1 MNISV
6 HDLIHGNQWRYRLLR
21 HGLFWLVYLIG
32 YSFID
37 LAEYDQPYAG
47 LALAVRWMPFTVLN
61 TYVTLYWLVERFLLR
76 SRYWTFLLWLTVWTI
91 LLVPLAF
98 FSHLYLCYPYCWAP
112 GPRPSLRQALPELF
126 DLYPIFV
133 CEVISGFAVFL
144 RMHKFW
150 RVEMFQKLQLKQ
162 EKTQA
167 ELALLKAQ
175 LHPHFL
181 FNTLNNLYML
191 ILRESDRAPDM
202 LRRLTGILNYVLNEC
217 HADQVP
223 LEREIAFCRD
233 YIDLEKER
241 YGDRLDI
248 DVMFSGDLENKFITP
263 MLFQPFI
270 ENAFKHG
277 ASKQVGQVWIDI
289 RLTVLDNQLEFIV
302 TNSAAPAHRAP
313 ASGGIGIANI
323 HRRLQLLYPDRH
335 RFVREQQEGMYS
347 IALTIELP
355 TRPKV
360 RSIVRPSSPSSI
372 ANARL
377 QFHLE
382 KK

>member
-1 MNISV
+1 MDVSV
-6 HDLIHGNQWRYRLLR
+6 HQLIHGNQWRHRLLR

-37 LAEYDQPYAG
+37 LAEYDEPFAG
-47 LALAVRWMPFTVLN
+47 LALAIRWLPFTVLN

-76 SRYWTFLLWLTVWTI
+76 SRYWTFVLWLTIWTMT
-91 LLVPLAF
+91 LVPLAF
-98 FSHLYLCYPYCWAP
+98 LSHVYLVYPYCWP
-112 GPRPSLRQALPELF
+112 SGPRPSLRQALPEIF

-133 CEVISGFAVFL
+133 CDVVTGFAVFL

-181 FNTLNNLYML
+181 FNTLNNLYTL
-191 ILRESDRAPDM
+191 ILRQSDRAPEM
-202 LRRLTGILNYVLNEC
+202 LRRLSAILSYVLNEC
-217 HADQVP
+217 HADHAP
-223 LEREIAFCRD
+223 LKREIAFCRD

-241 YGDRLDI
+241 YGDRLAI
-248 DVMFSGDLENKFITP
+248 DAVFSGDLENKFITP

-277 ASKQVGQVWIDI
+277 ASEQAGQVWIDI
-289 RLTVLDNQLEFIV
+289 RLTVLDNRIDFRV
-302 TNSAAPAHRAP
+302 TNSTAPSVQTA

-323 HRRLQLLYPDRH
+323 RRRLQLLYPDRH
-335 RFVREQQEGMYS
+335 LFVQRQEEGLYS
-347 IALTIELP
+347 IALTIEMP
-355 TRPKV
+355 PHPKI
-360 RSIVRPSSPSSI
+360 RTAVRPSTPSFI
-372 ANARL
+372 AKSRAPL
-377 QFHLE
+377 HLA
-382 KK
+382 KT

>member
-1 MNISV
+1 
-6 HDLIHGNQWRYRLLR
+6 
-21 HGLFWLVYLIG
+21 
-32 YSFID
+32 
-37 LAEYDQPYAG
+37 
-47 LALAVRWMPFTVLN
+47 
-61 TYVTLYWLVERFLLR
+61 
-76 SRYWTFLLWLTVWTI
+76 
-91 LLVPLAF
+91 
-98 FSHLYLCYPYCWAP
+98 
-112 GPRPSLRQALPELF
+112 
-126 DLYPIFV
+126 
-133 CEVISGFAVFL
+133 
-144 RMHKFW
+144 MHKFW
-150 RVEMFQKLQLKQ
+150 RVEMFQKLQFAQ

-181 FNTLNNLYML
+181 FNTLNNLYTL

-277 ASKQVGQVWIDI
+277 ASEQVGQVWIDI
-289 RLTVLDNQLEFIV
+289 RLTALDNQLEFIV
-302 TNSAAPAHRAP
+302 TNSAAPADRAP

-323 HRRLQLLYPDRH
+323 HRRLQLLYPDRY